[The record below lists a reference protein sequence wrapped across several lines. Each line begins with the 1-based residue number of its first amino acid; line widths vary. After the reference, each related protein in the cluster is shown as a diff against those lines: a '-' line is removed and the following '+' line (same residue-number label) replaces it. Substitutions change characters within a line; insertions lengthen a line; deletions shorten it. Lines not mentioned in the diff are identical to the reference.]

1 MRNHANISEKGER
14 RQKNIFLLTIY
25 LATIAIETLI
35 HAGIMKRAFGMLN
48 KNKQITG

>member
-1 MRNHANISEKGER
+1 MPIYLKKVKEDRKIS
-14 RQKNIFLLTIY
+14 FLLTIY